1 MRFGAALRLLRTDA
15 GVSLRALAQQIGV
28 SSAYLSRVENG
39 HDPVPTPDRLVAI
52 ADVLK
57 LPAPVLV
64 QLANKVSPFVASY
77 LERVPA
83 AAALFAEIARRDL
96 TGPQLA
102 RLRAFMDAEF
112 PADAPQG
119 QHAPPRL
126 TSLLTPERVVLRLS
140 CSHLEDALDVA
151 AGRLCLDGKQD
162 PAHVARALSRRE
174 QSAST
179 ALGEALAVPHAVVPG
194 IEMRAA
200 IITLAKPLPA
210 ATPDDLPLKVLV
222 VLVFDRVERRELEL
236 LSQVARLAMPGKA
249 EALAATNDARALIR
263 RIAQEGL

>member
-52 ADVLK
+52 ADALK

-102 RLRAFMDAEF
+102 RVRAFMDAEF
-112 PADAPQG
+112 PADAPHG
-119 QHAPPRL
+119 QAAPPRL
-126 TSLLTPERVVLRLS
+126 SSLLTAERVVLRLS
-140 CSHLEDALDVA
+140 CNDLEDALDVA
-151 AGRLCLDGKQD
+151 AARLSVDGKHDAAQ
-162 PAHVARALSRRE
+162 VARALGRRE
-174 QSAST
+174 QSGST
-179 ALGEALAVPHAVVPG
+179 ALGEAVAVPHAVVPG
-194 IEMRAA
+194 VEPRAA
-200 IITLAKPLPA
+200 IITLAKPLKS
-210 ATPDDLPLKVLV
+210 ATPDDLPLKLLV
-222 VLVFDRVERRELEL
+222 VLLFDRIERRELEL

-249 EALAATNDARALIR
+249 DALAAVSDARALIR